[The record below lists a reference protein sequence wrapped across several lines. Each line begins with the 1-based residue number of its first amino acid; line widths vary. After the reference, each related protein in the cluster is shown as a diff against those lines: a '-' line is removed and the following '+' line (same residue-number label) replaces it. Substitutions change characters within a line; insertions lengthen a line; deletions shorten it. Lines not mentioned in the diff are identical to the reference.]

1 MSGERL
7 DPMLGHARADVRLR
21 MSRGGSVDD
30 VDAEII
36 DAIGVQRR
44 REGGSVALRVVVRA
58 APDAAK
64 VGRPPPRDGG
74 VTAGLTLRSH

>member
-7 DPMLGHARADVRLR
+7 DPMLGQARADVRRR

-36 DAIGVQRR
+36 EPSDLSADEKAALWLYAWSYVPRRMQRR
-44 REGGSVALRVVVRA
+44 SANRHLQLA
-58 APDAAK
+58 AF
-64 VGRPPPRDGG
+64 
-74 VTAGLTLRSH
+74 RS

>member
-7 DPMLGHARADVRLR
+7 DHMLAHARADVRRR

-36 DAIGVQRR
+36 EPSGLSADEKAALWLYAWSYVPRRMQRR
-44 REGGSVALRVVVRA
+44 WADRHLQMA
-58 APDAAK
+58 AS
-64 VGRPPPRDGG
+64 R
-74 VTAGLTLRSH
+74 